1 MHSGA
6 FTCQLY
12 LLKRIINVSL
22 WKDPYSLKES
32 NETSDGLKQ
41 YQKSDDISKINEE
54 NNSMIWTICCNSL
67 NSGEKKTTFQSF
79 LNVMK
84 IKEFSSK
91 NNAEELRFKAHYEVV
106 KERDLGEKI
115 RFLNENHHNSK
126 CTLVSILGKMKN
138 VSNLLITIINCNQ
151 LSLLA
156 TSKLYLIAFSL
167 WEEKHLRICK

>member
-1 MHSGA
+1 
-6 FTCQLY
+6 
-12 LLKRIINVSL
+12 
-22 WKDPYSLKES
+22 
-32 NETSDGLKQ
+32 
-41 YQKSDDISKINEE
+41 
-54 NNSMIWTICCNSL
+54 MIWTICCNSL

-167 WEEKHLRICK
+167 